1 MFFYTRYG
9 DEFAELFDFK
19 DESTLWETIEESG
32 TVTSSNL
39 RENIQLGDYHEI
51 RFA

>member
-1 MFFYTRYG
+1 MFFFTRYA

-19 DESTLWETIEESG
+19 DESTLWETIQESG
-32 TVTSSNL
+32 TVTASNFPKY
-39 RENIQLGDYHEI
+39 IQLGDHHEI